1 MWWAVDG
8 CGGWMNWL
16 WTNAFRT
23 TLMRYLPGL
32 SWQAFLSNERI
43 LPESLTI
50 LLTILL
56 RHSEYPTH
64 MVNRDHAS
72 FSQLRAYQERRF
84 AELLLNGLPESTRM
98 LETVNDMFERD
109 VFDDDMVHL
118 QDFAFESG
126 LDFLFLWASRRTG
139 GDPAR
144 TYQLY
149 QQVLTERPNLSHRD
163 LPIPERAA
171 GRPPLGG
178 GPRPRRTRRPRPRR
192 GHSESQVI

>member
-1 MWWAVDG
+1 
-8 CGGWMNWL
+8 MNWL

-72 FSQLRAYQERRF
+72 FSQLRAYQEGRF
-84 AELLLNGLPESTRM
+84 AELLLNGLPASTRM

-139 GDPAR
+139 GDPAG

-192 GHSESQVI
+192 GHSESQVS